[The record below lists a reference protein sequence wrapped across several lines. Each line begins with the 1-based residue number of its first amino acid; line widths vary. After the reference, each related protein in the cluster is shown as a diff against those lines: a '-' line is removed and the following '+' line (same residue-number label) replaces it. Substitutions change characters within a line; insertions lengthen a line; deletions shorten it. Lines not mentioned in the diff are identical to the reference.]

1 MHSSGAY
8 QLLSPLGSWFL
19 WMCRRRCECGFAEGG
34 EGNGNIPP
42 WAGCHGRYIKPTT
55 SSCIPVFVCHRL
67 TPESGHSGTDWL
79 IDASRTWT
87 LYSFRIIM
95 MISSLW
101 LFRVKKQIDI
111 SELDVMLVTTAVW
124 PQLNPAV
131 LGTMILQGQEKDP
144 SQQCR
149 EWTPWYWTWGVLQ
162 SRWCFLQGRVKFC
175 FDTIVYNGCL
185 WVF

>member
-42 WAGCHGRYIKPTT
+42 WAGCHGHYIKPTT

-95 MISSLW
+95 NDFLLMAFQSEKANWHQWAGCYVGHYCCVTPTESSCFGDNDLTGAGERS
-101 LFRVKKQIDI
+101 FSTMQRVNSLVLNMRCATEQ
-111 SELDVMLVTTAVW
+111 VMLSARKSE
-124 PQLNPAV
+124 
-131 LGTMILQGQEKDP
+131 IL
-144 SQQCR
+144 
-149 EWTPWYWTWGVLQ
+149 
-162 SRWCFLQGRVKFC
+162 
-175 FDTIVYNGCL
+175 L
-185 WVF
+185 WHNCI

>member
-42 WAGCHGRYIKPTT
+42 WAGCHGHYIKPTT

-95 MISSLW
+95 NDFLLMAFQSEKANWHQWAGSYVGHYCCVTPTESSCFGDNDLTGAGERS
-101 LFRVKKQIDI
+101 FSTMQRVNSLVLNMRCATEQ
-111 SELDVMLVTTAVW
+111 VMLSARKSE
-124 PQLNPAV
+124 
-131 LGTMILQGQEKDP
+131 ILLWHN
-144 SQQCR
+144 CI
-149 EWTPWYWTWGVLQ
+149 Y
-162 SRWCFLQGRVKFC
+162 
-175 FDTIVYNGCL
+175 GCL